1 MHDGVFR
8 TRDLT
13 TEERRL
19 AETVDHYDC
28 HTDQDRRDAVRNLL
42 VKRCRL
48 PRWLLPEA
56 IPNDLFARDDLLRRI
71 ERESDSPFVDA
82 VGAALEQV
90 HWDPVSYPQALEEA
104 VSKALNT
111 ELDAVSRRLM
121 ANVSDE
127 KPQAAGR
134 AILRL
139 REATEGFAAEDVVP
153 LASEVAQRGRVGTR
167 KQGLDVDGE
176 IPGVNYSAA

>member
-1 MHDGVFR
+1 
-8 TRDLT
+8 
-13 TEERRL
+13 
-19 AETVDHYDC
+19 
-28 HTDQDRRDAVRNLL
+28 
-42 VKRCRL
+42 
-48 PRWLLPEA
+48 
-56 IPNDLFARDDLLRRI
+56 
-71 ERESDSPFVDA
+71 
-82 VGAALEQV
+82 
-90 HWDPVSYPQALEEA
+90 VSYPQALEEA